1 MNTVYVYNV
10 ITVTYCLTLYR
21 DKNFTRSRSLI
32 IYCVKMCEGKKTDC
46 FKLYVKKLPGCLM
59 PVVINK
65 LLIKYN
71 LFSYGEYISDLIKS
85 DTMHK

>member
-1 MNTVYVYNV
+1 
-10 ITVTYCLTLYR
+10 
-21 DKNFTRSRSLI
+21 
-32 IYCVKMCEGKKTDC
+32 
-46 FKLYVKKLPGCLM
+46 M